1 MWSYLDDGASVLL
14 TWWMA
19 VQVLGQLYSK
29 MPDKAVKSLARFKE
43 AAARLPKSLE
53 VWEMLAELLAATD
66 PAGTSLDFI

>member
-1 MWSYLDDGASVLL
+1 ML
-14 TWWMA
+14 

-53 VWEMLAELLAATD
+53 VWEMLAELLATTD
-66 PAGTSLDFI
+66 PAGMSTSLIDFTNTLPSRFANPE

>member
-1 MWSYLDDGASVLL
+1 ML
-14 TWWMA
+14 

-53 VWEMLAELLAATD
+53 VWEMLAELLAITD
-66 PAGTSLDFI
+66 PAGMSAGLLARSLPLCWAKLND